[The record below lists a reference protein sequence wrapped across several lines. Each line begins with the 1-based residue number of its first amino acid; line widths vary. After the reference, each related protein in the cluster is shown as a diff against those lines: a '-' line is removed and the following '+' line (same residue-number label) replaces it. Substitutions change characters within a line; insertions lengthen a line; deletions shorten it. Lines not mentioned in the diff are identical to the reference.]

1 MPSVIEAWD
10 HDPIACFG
18 KFVETIEFVRTGS
31 RPVDQERETPMRSE
45 GAKVYKS
52 MFGKFARWL
61 ASRGVPFSK
70 ASHYDLLMFL
80 ELGTN
85 VGGTHIQDLNSK
97 ISYRYLRLIERC
109 YQFLQINPNPARHAI
124 FGALK
129 QQRYFKDKAMATL
142 STAEIDRFMAALPY
156 STIPAEWRR
165 RRDRAIQL
173 TMLFAGLRVSE
184 VLGLLVDE
192 ISLQAELDGSHKI
205 HLTPQQKHS
214 TSHEHTTILRT
225 PAVKDVLSW
234 IEERGQLAI
243 PGNLAFPSPSG
254 KRLDASSVYLRVKAT
269 LASAK
274 INITRSG
281 GRTLRNTYAVQEI
294 ALGTEKATLSKQLGL
309 ALERSTQTYIDAGGA
324 NEDTENPRSAK
335 RRRA

>member
-1 MPSVIEAWD
+1 VEIGTPKNLRYALIQELCTSHAIRHLCKVLAVHPSGFYAWRLN
-10 HDPIACFG
+10 P
-18 KFVETIEFVRTGS
+18 ESRRTLEDRRILGHIKESWLESGS
-31 RPVDQERETPMRSE
+31 VYGYR
-45 GAKVYKS
+45 KVS
-52 MFGKFARWL
+52 D
-61 ASRGVPFSK
+61 
-70 ASHYDLLMFL
+70 DLRD
-80 ELGTN
+80 LG
-85 VGGTHIQDLNSK
+85 
-97 ISYRYLRLIERC
+97 ERC
-109 YQFLQINPNPARHAI
+109 GINRVHRIMRAAGLRSQTGYGKRRYQFLQINPNPARHAI

-214 TSHEHTTILRT
+214 TSHEHTTILRA

-254 KRLDASSVYLRVKAT
+254 KRLDASSVYLQVKAT

-309 ALERSTQTYIDAGGA
+309 ALERSTQTYIDAGG
-324 NEDTENPRSAK
+324 
-335 RRRA
+335 

>member
-1 MPSVIEAWD
+1 MNSVIEQWD
-10 HDPIACFG
+10 ADPIACFG

-31 RPVDQERETPMRSE
+31 RPADQTRETPMRAE
-45 GAKVYKS
+45 GAKVYKF

-61 ASRGVPFSK
+61 ASRSVRFSK
-70 ASHYDLLMFL
+70 ATHNDLLMFL
-80 ELGTN
+80 KIGSV
-85 VGGTHIQDLNSK
+85 VGNTQVQDLNSK

-109 YQFLQINPNPARHAI
+109 YHHLKIAPNPARHAI

-129 QQRYFKDKAMATL
+129 QQRYFKDTAMVAL
-142 STAEIDRFMAALPY
+142 NAGEIERFMAALP
-156 STIPAEWRR
+156 SSLAPAEWRR

-205 HLTPQQKHS
+205 ELTPQQKHS
-214 TSHEHTTILRT
+214 TSYEHTTILRP
-225 PAVKDVLSW
+225 PAVNDVLAW
-234 IEERGQLAI
+234 VDERSRLQI
-243 PGNLAFPSPSG
+243 PGSLAFPAPSG
-254 KRLDASSVYLRVKAT
+254 KRLNASTVYLQVKST

-274 INITRSG
+274 IDVKRSG

-294 ALGTEKATLSKQLGL
+294 TLGTQKPTLTKQLGL
-309 ALERSTQTYIDAGGA
+309 ALERSTDTYINAKRQ
-324 NEDTENPRSAK
+324 NENPDHT
-335 RRRA
+335 